1 MSIQIAKAQKTYNK
15 ILDKTRIGLAM
26 DWLSLRAQKTVRHI
40 KQNTQPA
47 VYYHY
52 YGRYT
57 HPHIRQRMYGKHAP
71 VSWQNFES
79 AQIAHFLQKPEST
92 SKPYL
97 IEPNDHILTIG
108 TMFGTVKPSE
118 LIKRIPDILEII
130 SSHNFR
136 GFLLGPDGLA
146 DQFQYYFGSE
156 YASKI
161 MIYPQARSIPK
172 IGFNAL
178 GPTELKVSSAAVKF
192 ICLAGNYHIKAV
204 DILIDAWLSIA
215 HLNDARLT
223 IVCPDIPEAMLKRLT
238 HIDSINI
245 IPIAPLKDQ
254 LKAHLLSEADVS
266 IGLTHTDGGVNM
278 IEGMEYGHAVITN
291 TNHRSTYFTKI
302 QNGHVINFPHEYYKN
317 GRYGV
322 MYDSLPEYLRLVD
335 EAKHAGEYEDS
346 KQELVKAIMSYIEN
360 PALLRQHSRNS
371 CVAIEEQSVPK
382 SNAALLKIYK
392 KSIEF

>member
-1 MSIQIAKAQKTYNK
+1 MSIQIAKAQKIQNK
-15 ILDKTRIGLAM
+15 ILDKTRIGFAM
-26 DWLSLRAQKTVRHI
+26 DWLSVGIQKTVRHI
-40 KQNTQPA
+40 KNAQPS

-57 HPHIRQRMYGKHAP
+57 HPHIRQRMYGKYAP
-71 VSWQNFES
+71 VNWQNFES

-130 SSHNFR
+130 ASKNFK

-156 YASKI
+156 YANKL
-161 MIYPQARSIPK
+161 MFYPQARSIPK
-172 IGFNAL
+172 IGFNSL
-178 GPTELKVSSAAVKF
+178 GLADLKATNTAVKF
-192 ICLAGNYHIKAV
+192 ICLAGNYQIKAV

-215 HLNDARLT
+215 HLNDATLT
-223 IVCPDIPEAMLKRLT
+223 IVCPNIPEPMLKRLAK
-238 HIDSINI
+238 IASIKI

-254 LKAHLLSEADVS
+254 LKARLLSQADVS

-291 TNHRSTYFTKI
+291 TNHRSTYFAKI
-302 QNGHVINFPHEYYKN
+302 KNAHVINFPHEYYKN
-317 GRYGV
+317 GSYGV
-322 MYDSLPEYLRLVD
+322 IYDSVSEYLSLVG
-335 EAKHAGEYEDS
+335 EAKRTGEYEDS
-346 KQELVKAIMSYIEN
+346 KQELAKAVTSYIEN
-360 PALLRQHSRNS
+360 PELLREHSRS
-371 CVAIEEQSVPK
+371 SRTAIEEQSVWK
-382 SNAALLKIYK
+382 SNAALLKIYR
-392 KSIEF
+392 KSIES